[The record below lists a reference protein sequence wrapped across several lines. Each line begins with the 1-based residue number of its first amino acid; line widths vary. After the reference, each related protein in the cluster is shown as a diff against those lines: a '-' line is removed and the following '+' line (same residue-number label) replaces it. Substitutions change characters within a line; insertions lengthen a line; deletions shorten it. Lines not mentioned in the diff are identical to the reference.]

1 MGQEDLLKMGL
12 QELDSFINGEF
23 DELDTGFG
31 DFGAED
37 GVPLSENSLDEM
49 TTEDYFVDL
58 NVLDSTKEEVENE
71 GDDLD
76 LDIELDIDDINPFT
90 EKKTK
95 QETISSVELE
105 NLFDDIIEE
114 TDAVEVEKESKTSKS
129 KSKAKE
135 RTATA
140 FTPKEEKAERTATA
154 FTPKEEKV
162 ERKATT
168 FTPKE
173 EKAERTATAFTPKD
187 EKDVVVEKP
196 KRKTTKKKETTT
208 KKEEPVVKE
217 VSNIIEEQP
226 VIVEQ
231 LLTEEDVADIRAC
244 IRHIVYKEVRNAF
257 KDAIHNIATDLSG
270 K

>member
-49 TTEDYFVDL
+49 TTEDYSVDL

-95 QETISSVELE
+95 QEKISSVELE
-105 NLFDDIIEE
+105 SLFDDIIEE
-114 TDAVEVEKESKTSKS
+114 TNAVEVEKENKKS

-135 RTATA
+135 RTATV
-140 FTPKEEKAERTATA
+140 FTPKDEKTERTATA
-154 FTPKEEKV
+154 FTPKDGKA

-173 EKAERTATAFTPKD
+173 EKVERTATTFTPNE

-217 VSNIIEEQP
+217 VSNVIEEQP

>member
-49 TTEDYFVDL
+49 TTEDYSVDL

-114 TDAVEVEKESKTSKS
+114 TDAVEVEKESKKS
-129 KSKAKE
+129 KSKAKTKE

-140 FTPKEEKAERTATA
+140 
-154 FTPKEEKV
+154 
-162 ERKATT
+162 

-217 VSNIIEEQP
+217 VSNVIEEQP

>member
-31 DFGAED
+31 AFGAED
-37 GVPLSENSLDEM
+37 GVPLSENSLEEM
-49 TTEDYFVDL
+49 TTEDYSVDL
-58 NVLDSTKEEVENE
+58 NVLDSTKGELENE

-114 TDAVEVEKESKTSKS
+114 TDAVEVEKESKKS
-129 KSKAKE
+129 KSKAK
-135 RTATA
+135 T
-140 FTPKEEKAERTATA
+140 KERTATA

-162 ERKATT
+162 ERTATV

-173 EKAERTATAFTPKD
+173 KKAETKATAFTPKE

-217 VSNIIEEQP
+217 VSNVIEEQP

>member
-12 QELDSFINGEF
+12 QELDSFINGKF

-49 TTEDYFVDL
+49 TTEDYSVDL

-95 QETISSVELE
+95 QEKISSVELE
-105 NLFDDIIEE
+105 SLFDDIIEE
-114 TDAVEVEKESKTSKS
+114 TNAVEVEKENKKS

-135 RTATA
+135 RTATV
-140 FTPKEEKAERTATA
+140 FTPKDEKTERTATA
-154 FTPKEEKV
+154 FTHKEEKV

-168 FTPKE
+168 
-173 EKAERTATAFTPKD
+173 FTPKD

-217 VSNIIEEQP
+217 VSNVIEEQP